1 MAKNIFNKYVWLVET
16 IYKAGR
22 ISFEELNEKW
32 MTNENLSEGMELL
45 QRTFHKWR
53 IACEEVFGLVIEC
66 DRKDGYRYYI
76 LNAREFERGGLR
88 SWLIDTISV
97 SNLLL
102 SNQSLNDRI
111 LLEKIPSGKEY
122 LSSIL
127 GAIKEKNICRI
138 IYYNYVGH
146 DERPHEVMPLCV
158 KLFRQRWYMISK
170 SCNSGKIMAF
180 GLDRIRDF
188 KPTDKKFEY
197 PDDFD
202 AQTYYDESFGIIN
215 GDGTKTEHVVL
226 KVSAIQANYLRDL
239 PMHHSQIETQQDDN
253 YSIFEL
259 DIKPT
264 FDFQQEI
271 LWAGEE
277 MEVLAPLSFRNEI
290 AGKIKLMWN
299 KYKED

>member
-1 MAKNIFNKYVWLVET
+1 MAKNILSKYVWLVET
-16 IYKAGR
+16 IYKSGR
-22 ISFEELNEKW
+22 ITFDELNEKW
-32 MTNENLSEGMELL
+32 LANEDLSEGVELL

-53 IACEEVFGLVIEC
+53 IACEEVFGLIIDC
-66 DRKDGYRYYI
+66 DRKGGYRYYI
-76 LNAREFERGGLR
+76 QNAQEIERGGLR
-88 SWLIDTISV
+88 NWLINTISV
-97 SNLLL
+97 SNVLL
-102 SNQSLNDRI
+102 SKQSLNDKI

-122 LSSIL
+122 LSAIL
-127 GAIKEKNICRI
+127 EAIKQKNICHI
-138 IYYNYVGH
+138 LYYNYSTR

-158 KLFRQRWYMISK
+158 KLFRQRWYLISK
-170 SCNSGKIMAF
+170 SCNSEKIIAF

-188 KPTDKKFEY
+188 QPKEKCFEY

-215 GDGTKTEHVVL
+215 GDGTTTEHVVL
-226 KVSAIQANYLRDL
+226 KVSTIQANYLRDL
-239 PMHHSQIETQQDDN
+239 PMHSSQTETLQEND

-259 DIKPT
+259 DVKPT

-277 MEVLAPLSFRNEI
+277 MEVLEPLWLRKEI